1 MTNHQSKEEIKAGL
15 LAEAETLIDEAFDWD
30 DETESPTLRDIEQIV
45 LKLRK
50 RFGERIAE
58 AVIERQAERR
68 PVPGPSC
75 PECGA
80 EMQYKGQKQSGIESQ
95 VGALGIERGYY
106 YCAQCRR
113 GLFPPGQTARAV
125 GEELE

>member
-1 MTNHQSKEEIKAGL
+1 MKGSQSREEIKAEL
-15 LAEAETLIDEAFDWD
+15 LAEAGTLIDEALDWD
-30 DETESPTLRDIEQIV
+30 DETEAPTLRDIEQVV

-50 RFGERIAE
+50 RFGKRMAE
-58 AVIERQAERR
+58 AVIERQEERR
-68 PVPGPSC
+68 PVPGPRC

-80 EMQYKGQKQSGIESQ
+80 EMQYKGQKKSGIESQ

-113 GLFPPGQTARAV
+113 SLFPPG
-125 GEELE
+125 

>member
-1 MTNHQSKEEIKAGL
+1 MKERRSREELKAAL
-15 LAEAETLIDEAFDWD
+15 LAEAETLIDKAFDWD
-30 DETESPTLRDIEQIV
+30 DETEAPTLGEIEQVV

-50 RFGERIAE
+50 RFGERMAE
-58 AVIERQAERR
+58 AMIGRQEERW

-80 EMQYKGQKQSGIESQ
+80 EMQYKGQKESDIESQ
-95 VGALGIERGYY
+95 VGALGIERGHY

-113 GLFPPGQTARAV
+113 GLFPPR
-125 GEELE
+125 

>member
-1 MTNHQSKEEIKAGL
+1 MRGRRSREEMKAEL
-15 LAEAETLIDEAFDWD
+15 LAEAETLIDQAFDWD
-30 DETESPTLRDIEQIV
+30 DETEAPTLGEIEQVV
-45 LKLRK
+45 LRLRK

-58 AVIERQAERR
+58 AVIEQQEERR

-80 EMQYKGQKQSGIESQ
+80 EMQYKGQKESDIESQ
-95 VGALGIERGYY
+95 VGALGIQRGYY

-113 GLFPPGQTARAV
+113 GVFRPG
-125 GEELE
+125 

>member
-1 MTNHQSKEEIKAGL
+1 MKGRRSREEMKAEL
-15 LAEAETLIDEAFDWD
+15 LAEAGALIDRAFDWD
-30 DETESPTLRDIEQIV
+30 DETEAPTLREIEQVV
-45 LKLRK
+45 LRLRK

-58 AVIERQAERR
+58 AMIERQEESR
-68 PVPGPSC
+68 PVPGPRC

-80 EMQYKGQKQSGIESQ
+80 EMRYKGQKESDIESQ

-113 GLFPPGQTARAV
+113 GLFPPG
-125 GEELE
+125 